1 MDMHGVTREDAVLYL
16 LNIQD
21 FVNLIVQ
28 HLKEGKCLTF
38 AFCDCTFHLKKEYS
52 LSFFFFKC

>member
-28 HLKEGKCLTF
+28 HLKEGIQF
-38 AFCDCTFHLKKEYS
+38 S
-52 LSFFFFKC
+52 NLSFKKNFCCLFK

>member
-1 MDMHGVTREDAVLYL
+1 MIFCIKAVFECLQVNEMDMHGVTREDAVLYL

-28 HLKEGKCLTF
+28 HLKEGKI
-38 AFCDCTFHLKKEYS
+38 
-52 LSFFFFKC
+52 